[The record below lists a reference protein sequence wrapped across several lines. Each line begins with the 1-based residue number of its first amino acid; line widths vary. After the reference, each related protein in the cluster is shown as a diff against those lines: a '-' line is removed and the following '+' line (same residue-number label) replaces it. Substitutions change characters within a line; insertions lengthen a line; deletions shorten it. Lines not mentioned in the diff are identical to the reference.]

1 MRNMHRIVLGLAMVI
16 AVAFTAG
23 CSYDFVTE
31 AARNNAASFLV
42 DIFATA
48 VDATVGP

>member
-1 MRNMHRIVLGLAMVI
+1 MRNMHRLVLGLAIMV

-23 CSYDFVTE
+23 CSYDFISE

-42 DIFATA
+42 DIFETA